1 MKEKIISQV
10 RPYVIMTLGLF
21 IFTIGWTAFIIP
33 TQITGGGI
41 SGLASTFF
49 YITEIPVALTYFVI
63 NIFLLILGIKYLG
76 MGYGIKVTF
85 GVSMVSLFFAIL
97 QPIIKEPWVS
107 EPFMASV
114 VGGIISGIGTGMTL
128 NAGGGTGGT
137 DIIASIFNKFRKVGP
152 GKVIL
157 FCDFI
162 IIGTSYIVFQSIEK
176 VVYGL
181 ATMAVASY
189 AIDLTINGIKQS
201 VQFFII
207 SKNHNEIAARINKE
221 VGRGVTLMDATGW
234 YSQEPVKMVMVVV
247 KRVQSQ
253 QVFKIV
259 KQSDPSA
266 FISQGS
272 VMGVYG
278 EGFDAIG

>member
-1 MKEKIISQV
+1 MKEKFLSSI
-10 RPYVIMTLGLF
+10 RPYVIITLGLF
-21 IFTIGWTAFIIP
+21 IFAIGWSAFIIP
-33 TQITGGGI
+33 TEITGGGI
-41 SGLASTFF
+41 SGLASTIF
-49 YITEIPVALTYFVI
+49 YIWKIPVGLTYFAI
-63 NIFLLILGIKYLG
+63 NILLLVLGIKYLG
-76 MGYGIKVTF
+76 LAYGIKVTY
-85 GVSMVSLFFAIL
+85 GVSVVSLFFGVL
-97 QPIIKEPWVS
+97 QPLIKEPWVS

-114 VGGIISGIGTGMTL
+114 VGGIISGIGTGIAI

-137 DIIASIFNKFRKVGP
+137 DIIASIVNKFKKIGP

-162 IIGTSYIVFQSIEK
+162 IIGTSYLVFQSVEK

-181 ATMAVASY
+181 TTMAIASY

-207 SKNHNEIAARINKE
+207 SKKHEEIAQRINHE
-221 VGRGVTLMDATGW
+221 IGRGVTLMDGTGH
-234 YSQEPVKMVMVVV
+234 YSQEPVKIVMVVV
-247 KRVQSQ
+247 KRTQSQ

-259 KQSDPSA
+259 KQTDPQA
-266 FISQGS
+266 FLSQGS

-278 EGFDAIG
+278 EGFEAIN